1 MSAETLSYQGNPIKR
16 SSRREPVVQL
26 SVFRPDDAISYIMAG
41 WDYTTPAKVPSL
53 SNKMQ
58 AQAFSVAKQGL

>member
-53 SNKMQ
+53 SNKM
-58 AQAFSVAKQGL
+58 